1 MSTSDYFLYIGL
13 FVFILATQ
21 LGRREPNAQRLILP
35 VVIVAAVGYKH
46 LSGIP
51 GGSTPQLLVGGG
63 VLVGVLFGVGSLLL
77 IRIEKNPTT
86 DRLVTIA
93 GWPYAALWTVAL
105 VARLG
110 FAYGSTHWFRA
121 ELGGFSLEHH
131 VPGST
136 YGDAFVLWVLVMIV
150 VRTLWVAGRG
160 KAIGAKI
167 DFSEFG
173 RHRGQPILHRVRG

>member
-1 MSTSDYFLYIGL
+1 VSTSDYFLYIGL

-46 LSGIP
+46 LSGLP
-51 GGSTPQLLVGGG
+51 SGGTAQLLVGGG
-63 VLVGVLFGVGSLLL
+63 VGAGLLFGLTSLLV

-86 DRLVTIA
+86 GRLVTIA
-93 GWPYAALWTVAL
+93 GWAYAMLWTAAL

-121 ELGGFSLEHH
+121 ELGSFSLEHH

-136 YGDAFVLWVLVMIV
+136 YGDAFVLWVLVMII
-150 VRTLWVAGRG
+150 VRTLWVVGRG
-160 KAIGAKI
+160 KTIGAKI

-173 RHRGQPILHRVRG
+173 RHRGSSVAQRVRG

>member
-21 LGRREPNAQRLILP
+21 LGRREPNGQRLILP

-46 LSGIP
+46 LTGIP
-51 GGSTPQLLVGGG
+51 GATTAQLLVWGG

-77 IRIEKNPTT
+77 IRVEKNPTT
-86 DRLVTIA
+86 GRLVTIA
-93 GWPYAALWTVAL
+93 GWPYAALWSVAL
-105 VARLG
+105 LARLG
-110 FAYGSTHWFRA
+110 FAFGSTHWFRS

-150 VRTLWVAGRG
+150 VRTLWVVGRG

-167 DFSEFG
+167 DFSEFR
-173 RHRGQPILHRVRG
+173 RHRGRPVTQRVRG